1 MALVLG
7 DVLRQPDFN
16 LELVVGSQEHLKRPV
31 AGAHAVEVPNPTR
44 WLDTEWVLLTTGI
57 RLRGDAAAQRELV
70 EEAAWRGLTAIGFAL
85 EVIYRKPPP
94 AMLEEAARRNF
105 PVFTVPIEV
114 PFRDIIGYVDRAHAS
129 SDFQVLK
136 RTIAIQNVLTDALLE
151 EAPEQALVRRLGGLI
166 ESSVLLY
173 GRDGRIVASTGEAP
187 PLSIWRELRSAEA
200 RLVEFQVGR
209 WYVVA
214 HPVVR
219 GDEVSHWLAIA
230 SRRRRASE
238 ELARPVI
245 RTAARLLAVV
255 GLAREAVRADER
267 ALRAELVDHLLDAD
281 RAGEVS
287 VERLQALGFETGRPC
302 RVAIVDVAGTGRGAG
317 VSELERVARLVE
329 QAAERAGTCLAAV
342 RRGRL
347 TLVFQE
353 RDRDLEDWMVR
364 VAADTARLHVGVGRA
379 FALASR
385 LSRPC
390 GTRSSRSSS
399 LRRSEAGR
407 RTLRFEDFGLAEWLL
422 TSSDVRAV
430 QAKAETALAPLL
442 SQPAYLR
449 TLEAYLDHDLDVGRA
464 ARALHLHPN
473 SLRYRLSRVEAVL
486 GRSLRDLPTVV
497 DLFLATATARESLGA
512 HVGSRAN
519 DPEEE

>member
-1 MALVLG
+1 M
-7 DVLRQPDFN
+7 
-16 LELVVGSQEHLKRPV
+16 
-31 AGAHAVEVPNPTR
+31 
-44 WLDTEWVLLTTGI
+44 
-57 RLRGDAAAQRELV
+57 
-70 EEAAWRGLTAIGFAL
+70 
-85 EVIYRKPPP
+85 
-94 AMLEEAARRNF
+94 
-105 PVFTVPIEV
+105 
-114 PFRDIIGYVDRAHAS
+114 
-129 SDFQVLK
+129 
-136 RTIAIQNVLTDALLE
+136 
-151 EAPEQALVRRLGGLI
+151 
-166 ESSVLLY
+166 
-173 GRDGRIVASTGEAP
+173 
-187 PLSIWRELRSAEA
+187 
-200 RLVEFQVGR
+200 
-209 WYVVA
+209 
-214 HPVVR
+214 
-219 GDEVSHWLAIA
+219 
-230 SRRRRASE
+230 
-238 ELARPVI
+238 
-245 RTAARLLAVV
+245 V

-379 FALASR
+379 FALGEPAVPSLR
-385 LSRPC
+385 DAQLALEQ
-390 GTRSSRSSS
+390 

-464 ARALHLHPN
+464 AQALHLHPN

-512 HVGSRAN
+512 RVGSRAN

>member
-44 WLDTEWVLLTTGI
+44 WLDTEWVMLTTGI

-114 PFRDIIGYVDRAHAS
+114 PFRDIIGYVDRSLAS

-173 GRDGRIVASTGEAP
+173 GRDGRIAASTGEAP
-187 PLSIWRELRSAEA
+187 PLSIWRELRSAEP

-245 RTAARLLAVV
+245 RTATRLLAVV

-281 RAGEVS
+281 RATDIS
-287 VERLQALGFETGRPC
+287 VERLQALGFEVGRPC
-302 RVAIVDVAGTGRGAG
+302 RVAIVDLADPA
-317 VSELERVARLVE
+317 ARPRP
-329 QAAERAGTCLAAV
+329 ASSS
-342 RRGRL
+342 
-347 TLVFQE
+347 
-353 RDRDLEDWMVR
+353 
-364 VAADTARLHVGVGRA
+364 
-379 FALASR
+379 ASR
-385 LSRPC
+385 GSSSRP
-390 GTRSSRSSS
+390 RS
-399 LRRSEAGR
+399 
-407 RTLRFEDFGLAEWLL
+407 
-422 TSSDVRAV
+422 
-430 QAKAETALAPLL
+430 
-442 SQPAYLR
+442 
-449 TLEAYLDHDLDVGRA
+449 
-464 ARALHLHPN
+464 ARAPA
-473 SLRYRLSRVEAVL
+473 SPPSA
-486 GRSLRDLPTVV
+486 
-497 DLFLATATARESLGA
+497 AGA
-512 HVGSRAN
+512 
-519 DPEEE
+519 